1 MPPKNTS
8 SNSRQTT
15 AYHTE
20 AAAVAKRSDQ
30 RRKSHLAVA
39 SAIRPQAGL
48 LRSNALESAVLL
60 VVLVHGL
67 YDLVEDAVDKLVAV
81 LLGKGLG
88 K

>member
-1 MPPKNTS
+1 M
-8 SNSRQTT
+8 SNRQTT

-20 AAAVAKRSDQ
+20 AAAVATRNVQK
-30 RRKSHLAVA
+30 RKSHLAVA

-48 LRSNALESAVLL
+48 LRSTALRSAVLL

-67 YDLVEDAVDKLVAV
+67 DDLVEDAVDKFVAV